1 MRANQFVKNYLSVQ
15 PVNEIDMRM
24 KPLQKFIAT
33 DPRVNEL
40 ITGFEIELNFNGI
53 EAGMQGVEDER
64 ISSYTLFD
72 DLRTAFSDYVSYNN
86 RGYRIM
92 EDDYLEARDEK
103 IDDELSSRRD
113 EVTERARELAEENLN
128 RDDIEIRIQAI
139 IDSLDIDEKEE
150 IDKDEI
156 YDKASQEL
164 IDESYEEYMDEAEE
178 EVKEDIRDSL
188 DYDFGEWLYDNFRYY
203 SDVAE
208 AYDLE
213 VPFGDY
219 DEDSSFNENKM
230 YTAGKD
236 LSKLTGLRVEVT
248 SNNDETP
255 TGEIVIKPDASLQP
269 DSGDSAAE
277 IATPPLSFNVTMKVF
292 DDVIKWAENY
302 GAYSNNKTGFHFN
315 ISRDGESSNFSYL
328 KMLLMLGDEFL
339 LDQFDRLDSWE
350 GQKYARS
357 STDKL
362 LTYLNNPDTDKANNT
377 TYAQSILQEL
387 RNNMLQRAEQIA
399 QHIMT
404 YGQIQNTWF
413 TAKFISLNWKQN
425 YLEVRSMGGPNMLSQ
440 IKEIKAGMYRIARAY
455 VSATSPEMD
464 RAEYLKKLY
473 VLITN
478 SIETSK
484 ISNDISLKDI
494 LSRYITGDR
503 TKAPEII
510 QKLRSRLERQKLS
523 RQTDKMTGMYKPKL
537 PQYNPNKQLDLDFGK

>member
-53 EAGMQGVEDER
+53 EAGMQGVEDEQ

-72 DLRTAFSDYVSYNN
+72 DLRVAFSDYVSLTN
-86 RGYRIM
+86 RGYRRM
-92 EDDYLEARDEK
+92 EEDYLEARDEK
-103 IDDELSSRRD
+103 IDDELSYRRD
-113 EVTERARELAEENLN
+113 EVTERARELAEANLD
-128 RDDIEIRIQAI
+128 RDDIEIRIEAI

-178 EVKEDIRDSL
+178 EVKEDISDSL
-188 DYDFGEWLYDNFRYY
+188 IYDFGEWLNDNFNYY

-219 DEDSSFNENKM
+219 DEDSSFNENEM

-236 LSKLTGLRVEVT
+236 LSQLTGLRVEVT
-248 SNNDETP
+248 SNNDKTP

-315 ISRDGESSNFSYL
+315 ISRDGVSSNFSYL